1 MPVFGKARCVA
12 EHHPELLEATMRR
25 RALLRLA
32 TLPAI
37 AWPAGA
43 KAQAFP
49 AKPVTVI
56 VPFSAGGPLDTL
68 CRILA
73 EHMQGTLGQA
83 VVIEDV
89 TGAGGAIGITR
100 VARSPADGY
109 TLISGNQ
116 GSHITLGAMQPV
128 SFDLL
133 RDFAPVAMFAT
144 NPQLILVR
152 KSLEVANLRELLAWV
167 RANPGKA
174 TDGGGGYGTISHIS
188 ALYFMQL
195 SGTTVQ
201 FVPYRGASAALQDLL
216 AGQIDMMIDQPSNS
230 LPQVLAGKVKAL
242 AVTAPSRLPAAPDL
256 PTTDEA
262 GLPGFYTSVW
272 QALWVPRGTP
282 DAVIATLNKAVR
294 EALADPKVRQRFAD
308 LGQEIPLAEQQTAR
322 WLAEFQ
328 KTEVDK
334 WVPLVKAAKVKPD

>member
-1 MPVFGKARCVA
+1 
-12 EHHPELLEATMRR
+12 MRR

-32 TLPAI
+32 ALPAI
-37 AWPAGA
+37 ASPTIA

-49 AKPVTVI
+49 AKPVTIV

-73 EHMQGTLGQA
+73 EPMQASLGQT

-100 VARSPADGY
+100 VARAAPDGY
-109 TLISGNQ
+109 AIISGNQ
-116 GSHITLGAMQPV
+116 GSHITLGAMQAV

-144 NPQLILVR
+144 TSQLVLVR
-152 KSLEVANLRELLAWV
+152 NTLPVTTLSEFLAFAK
-167 RANPGKA
+167 ANPGKV
-174 TDGGGGYGTISHIS
+174 TDGGGGYGTVAHTSL
-188 ALYFMQL
+188 LYFQQL
-195 SGTTVQ
+195 SGTSIP

-230 LPQVLAGKVKAL
+230 LPHVQAGKVRAL
-242 AVTAPSRLPAAPDL
+242 AVTAPTRMPAAPDI
-256 PTTDEA
+256 PTVDEA

-282 DAVIATLNKAVR
+282 EPVIETLNKAVR
-294 EALADPKVRQRFAD
+294 AALADPKVKQRFVE
-308 LGQEIPLAEQQTAR
+308 LGQEIPPPEQQTPA

-328 KTEVDK
+328 KAEVDK
-334 WVPLVKAAKVKPD
+334 WVPLVKAAKTKSE

>member
-1 MPVFGKARCVA
+1 
-12 EHHPELLEATMRR
+12 MRR
-25 RALLRLA
+25 RSLLRIA
-32 TLPAI
+32 TIPAI

-43 KAQAFP
+43 RAQVFP
-49 AKPVTVI
+49 TKPVTII

-73 EHMQGTLGQA
+73 EPLQAALGQS
-83 VVIEDV
+83 VVIEAV

-100 VARSPADGY
+100 VARSAPDGY
-109 TLISGNQ
+109 TIISGNQ
-116 GSHITLGAMQPV
+116 GSHITLGAVQQV

-144 NPQLILVR
+144 TSQLILVR
-152 KSLEVANLRELLAWV
+152 KSLEVANLAEFLAWV
-167 RANPGKA
+167 RASPGKV
-174 TDGGGGYGTISHIS
+174 TDGGGGYGTVAHTS
-188 ALYFMQL
+188 ALYFQQL
-195 SGTTVQ
+195 SGTTIQ
-201 FVPYRGASAALQDLL
+201 FVPYRGAAPALQDLM

-230 LPQVLAGKVKAL
+230 LPQVHAGKVKAL
-242 AVTAPSRLPAAPDL
+242 AVTAPARLAAAPDI

-282 DAVIATLNKAVR
+282 DAVIGTLNKAVQ

-308 LGQEIPLAEQQTAR
+308 LGQEIPPAEQQTAR

-328 KTEVDK
+328 KAEVEK
-334 WVPLVKAAKVKPD
+334 WVPLVKAAKVKTD

>member
-1 MPVFGKARCVA
+1 MPMFTKARCVA
-12 EHHPELLEATMRR
+12 EHHPKLLEATMRR

-32 TLPAI
+32 APAI
-37 AWPAGA
+37 AWPVGA

-49 AKPVTVI
+49 TKPVTII

-73 EHMQGTLGQA
+73 EHMQGTLGQS

-100 VARSPADGY
+100 VARSAADGY
-109 TLISGNQ
+109 TIISGNQ

-144 NPQLILVR
+144 NSQLILVR
-152 KSLEVANLRELLAWV
+152 KSLEAANLREFLAWV
-167 RANPGKA
+167 RTNPGKV
-174 TDGGGGYGTISHIS
+174 TDGGGGYGTVAHTSV
-188 ALYFMQL
+188 LYFMQQ

-242 AVTAPSRLPAAPDL
+242 AVTAPKRIAAAPDI

-272 QALWVPRGTP
+272 QAMWVPRGTP
-282 DAVIATLNKAVR
+282 DAAVETLNKAVR

-308 LGQEIPLAEQQTAR
+308 LGQEIPPAEQQSAR

-328 KTEVDK
+328 KAEVDK
-334 WVPLVKAAKVKPD
+334 WVPLVKAAKVKAD